1 MKKRCLLLLFLFFLF
16 SAAASALTPSAS
28 SVLRDSRFR
37 TGQLPNGLTY
47 YIRINDLPKGQM
59 HFLLVQKP
67 DRIPFF
73 KQVLTAPET
82 ADEGIAQLVRALR
95 EQHVTTPEK
104 YRPHLQ
110 GVILVGA
117 FDPDTVE
124 IMLRRELGTLPASV
138 DVMQAQ
144 DVPQG
149 IDSALAAQSYSAK
162 PLPPVLQDGYPL
174 VEIAFPLPSLPREIR
189 TGSEYYIADFLKYV
203 TRYAAS
209 VSLEPPACVSA
220 GDQLVWAS
228 RIHPD
233 SLTGAFC
240 DLSGACLRLAREG
253 ISPDLFSRARE
264 DYITRETLLYEN
276 RDART
281 NDYYTQ
287 SCIDHFFEGTPVPS
301 ASWRY
306 RFVTE
311 MTPYVTCDHVN
322 SYIRS
327 VMLSG
332 APEITLLKTAGPADS
347 LIEPVA
353 FLPEELLEERAR
365 LTEELSGLL
374 FPFDDTLLMDLAAR
388 ILDIDLRLQLDSL
401 ERNRVIPVV
410 NVDSLE
416 SLFRLVWNNTL
427 LPPARERRTYPPDS
441 TTRGKVERQM
451 QTAYKGVSVW
461 QLSGGSLLYI
471 RPDTLLRGKVYF
483 AAVERDPEMFM
494 PYVPQDVFRRG
505 NGPLLWKQTSQ
516 GLLLESDTRADSLEL
531 FLQGAS
537 RQIKELL
544 LYPPIMH
551 GMWQERTKHIQTSRE
566 LSRTILLDTLQTLLF
581 DRKTPGEPD
590 VPKGFDFVCTG
601 DFSPDSLV
609 ILAEQYLAG
618 IPNQDMRAANSVL
631 PGEGIRRGLYD
642 HTIDFPN
649 PAGESKTARL
659 YSGPCPYTLEQY
671 VLLKVL
677 DRLVEQGTDNSVFV
691 QSSLEYYPRGHY
703 FLYLGFYA
711 QATDFAYN
719 EHRLDQI
726 LADLAAFGPSAE
738 QLENAQHS
746 LLVEHQA
753 QLLDPAF
760 HLQMLIFYS
769 RSNRDFVSGYE
780 ALVNQTDIAM
790 VRDFIRQIMEYGNA
804 SRVVLSGATNNAKD
818 TSYPKNP

>member
-1 MKKRCLLLLFLFFLF
+1 MKMRCLPIIFLFFLF
-16 SAAASALTPSAS
+16 SAAASASPS
-28 SVLRDSRFR
+28 SVSAVFQDGRFR

-47 YIRINDLPKGQM
+47 YIRLNDLPKGQM

-67 DRIPFF
+67 DRNPFF
-73 KQVLTAPET
+73 KKVLTAPET
-82 ADEGIAQLVRALR
+82 AEEGIAQLVRALR
-95 EQHVTTPEK
+95 EQHVTTPGK

-117 FDPDTVE
+117 FDPDSVE
-124 IMLRRELGTLPASV
+124 VMLRRELGTLPASV

-149 IDSALAAQSYSAK
+149 IDSALAAKSYSAK
-162 PLPPVLQDGYPL
+162 PLPPVLQDGYPR

-189 TGSEYYIADFLKYV
+189 TGSEYYIMDFMRYV

-209 VSLEPPACVSA
+209 ASLEPPACVYT
-220 GDQLVWAS
+220 GENLVWAS
-228 RIHPD
+228 RSHPD
-233 SLTGAFC
+233 SLTPTFC

-253 ISPDLFSRARE
+253 VSGELFERARE
-264 DYITRETLLYEN
+264 DYIAAETYAYQN
-276 RDART
+276 RDSHT
-281 NDYYTQ
+281 NDYYTR
-287 SCIDHFFEGTPVPS
+287 SCIEHFFEGTPVPS

-311 MTPYVTCDHVN
+311 MAPYVTCDHVN
-322 SYIRS
+322 SYIRN
-327 VMLSG
+327 VMLSE
-332 APEITLLKTAGPADS
+332 APQISLYKTAGPADS

-365 LTEELSGLL
+365 LTEELSGML
-374 FPFDDTLLMDLAAR
+374 FPFDDTLLMELATR

-401 ERNRVIPVV
+401 ERNRVIPIV

-416 SLFRLVWNNTL
+416 SLFRMVWKDT
-427 LPPARERRTYPPDS
+427 LPPSRREHRTYQPDS

-451 QTAYKGVSVW
+451 NIAHQGVSVW

-471 RPDTLLRGKVYF
+471 RPDSLLRGNVFF
-483 AAVERDPEMFM
+483 AAVERDPEVFM

-516 GLLLESDTRADSLEL
+516 GLLMENDTRTDSLEL

-537 RQIKELL
+537 RQIKDLL
-544 LYPPIMH
+544 LYPPIIQ
-551 GMWQERTKHIQTSRE
+551 GLWKERTKHIQTSRE

-581 DRKTPGEPD
+581 DRKTPGEPAL
-590 VPKGFDFVCTG
+590 PKGFDFVCTG
-601 DFSPDSLV
+601 DFCPDSLL
-609 ILAEQYLAG
+609 ILAEKYLAG
-618 IPNQDMRAANSVL
+618 IPNRDMRAANPML

-642 HTIDFPN
+642 HTIAFPN
-649 PAGESKTARL
+649 PAAESKTARV

-671 VLLKVL
+671 VLLKML
-677 DRLVEQGTDNSVFV
+677 ERLVEQATDRSVFV

-711 QATDFAYN
+711 HATDFAYN
-719 EHRLDQI
+719 EHRLDQV

-738 QLENAQHS
+738 QLENARHS

-753 QLLDPAF
+753 KMLDPAF
-760 HLQMLIFYS
+760 HLQMLVSFS
-769 RSNRDFVSGYE
+769 RSNRDFVTGYE
-780 ALVNQTDIAM
+780 TLINQTDIAM
-790 VRDFIRQIMEYGNA
+790 MRDFVRQIMEYGNA
-804 SRVVLSGATNNAKD
+804 SRVVLSGATNDVKD
-818 TSYPKNP
+818 ASYPKNP

>member
-1 MKKRCLLLLFLFFLF
+1 MRCLPLLILFFLF

-28 SVLRDSRFR
+28 AVHRDSRFR

-67 DRIPFF
+67 DRTPLF
-73 KQVLTAPET
+73 KQVLTAPAT
-82 ADEGIAQLVRALR
+82 AGEGVALLVRALR
-95 EQHVTTPEK
+95 EQHITTPGK

-117 FDPDTVE
+117 FNPDSVE
-124 IMLRRELGTLPASV
+124 IMLRQELGTLPASV

-144 DVPQG
+144 EVPQG
-149 IDSALAAQSYSAK
+149 IDSALAAKSYSAK
-162 PLPPVLQDGYPL
+162 PLPPFLQDGYPR
-174 VEIAFPLPSLPREIR
+174 VEIAFALPSLPREIR
-189 TGSEYYIADFLKYV
+189 AGSEYFIMDFMRYV

-209 VSLEPPACVSA
+209 AFLEPPACVTA
-220 GDQLVWAS
+220 GDHLVWAS
-228 RIHPD
+228 SIHPD
-233 SLTGAFC
+233 SLTRAFC

-253 ISPDLFSRARE
+253 VSPELFNLARE
-264 DYITRETLLYEN
+264 DYIMRETLLYEN

-287 SCIDHFFEGTPVPS
+287 SCIEHFFEGTPVPS
-301 ASWRY
+301 ALWRY
-306 RFVTE
+306 GFATE
-311 MTPYVTCDHVN
+311 MTSYVTCDHVN
-322 SYIRS
+322 GY
-327 VMLSG
+327 VKNVLLSA
-332 APEITLLKTAGPADS
+332 APEITLYKTSGPADS
-347 LIEPVA
+347 LIKPVA

-365 LTEELSGLL
+365 LTEELSGML
-374 FPFDDTLLMDLAAR
+374 FPFDDTLLMELAAR

-401 ERNRVIPVV
+401 ERTRVVPVV

-416 SLFRLVWNNTL
+416 SLFRRVWNDTL
-427 LPPARERRTYPPDS
+427 LPPDRERRTYPADS

-451 QTAYKGVSVW
+451 NTAHRGVSVW
-461 QLSGGSLLYI
+461 QLSGGSLLYV

-483 AAVERDPEMFM
+483 AAVERDPEVFM

-505 NGPLLWKQTSQ
+505 MGPLLWKQTSQ
-516 GLLLESDTRADSLEL
+516 GLLLENNTRRDSLEL
-531 FLQGAS
+531 LLQGAS
-537 RQIKELL
+537 RQVKELL
-544 LYPPIMH
+544 LYPPQIH
-551 GMWQERTKHIQTSRE
+551 AMWKERTKHIQTSRE

-581 DRKTPGEPD
+581 DRKFHKEPT

-609 ILAEQYLAG
+609 ILAEKYLAG
-618 IPNQDMRAANSVL
+618 IPNREMRAANRML
-631 PGEGIRRGLYD
+631 RGEGIRRGLYD
-642 HTIDFPN
+642 HTIVFPN
-649 PAGESKTARL
+649 PAGESKTARV

-671 VLLKVL
+671 VLLKML
-677 DRLVEQGTDNSVFV
+677 ERLVEQATDRSVFV

-719 EHRLDQI
+719 EHRLDQV

-738 QLENAQHS
+738 QLERAQHS
-746 LLVEHQA
+746 LLVEQ
-753 QLLDPAF
+753 QEQILDPAF

-769 RSNRDFVSGYE
+769 RSNRDFVTGYE
-780 ALVNQTDIAM
+780 TLVNQTDIAM
-790 VRDFIRQIMEYGNA
+790 VRDFVRQIMEYGNA
-804 SRVVLSGATNNAKD
+804 SRVVLSGATNDVKD
-818 TSYPKNP
+818 ASYSKNP